1 MGSRRKAREH
11 VLLALYAADMEE
23 QPHDEA
29 LSALWDSL
37 VDDTDGDFGNR
48 PADAEEVEFSRVL
61 VEGVAAQKAEL
72 DTQIDAC
79 SNNWRVER
87 MSLVDRNI
95 LRMGVFELTALTDIP
110 VNVSLNEMVELGKKY
125 GTIDSGGFINGILDR
140 IARNIGRL

>member
-11 VLLALYAADMEE
+11 VLLALYAADMED

-29 LSALWDSL
+29 LASLWDSL
-37 VDDTDGDFGNR
+37 VDDTDSAFGNR
-48 PADAEEVEFSRVL
+48 PADAEEVEFSKTL
-61 VEGVAAQKAEL
+61 VDGVAAQRTEL

-125 GTIDSGGFINGILDR
+125 GTVDSGGFINGILDR